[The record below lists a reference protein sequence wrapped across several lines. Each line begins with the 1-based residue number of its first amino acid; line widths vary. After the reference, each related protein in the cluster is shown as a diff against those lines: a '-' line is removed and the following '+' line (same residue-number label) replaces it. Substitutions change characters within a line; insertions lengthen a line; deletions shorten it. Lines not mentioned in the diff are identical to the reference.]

1 MICGHPGKHTPW
13 AVYTHRHIMIY
24 FGQYCKYRI
33 SSNKR
38 PGAYKIFSKI
48 AWALIGG
55 GEGGGGVLL
64 EGGAYLKFP
73 KMS

>member
-1 MICGHPGKHTPW
+1 MIFNKPGATIKKYKFSFKSKEIES
-13 AVYTHRHIMIY
+13 VKQYT
-24 FGQYCKYRI
+24 YRI

-48 AWALIGG
+48 AWALI
-55 GEGGGGVLL
+55 EGRRLL

>member
-1 MICGHPGKHTPW
+1 MSKK
-13 AVYTHRHIMIY
+13 ASFV
-24 FGQYCKYRI
+24 YRI

-38 PGAYKIFSKI
+38 PGTYKIFSKI

-55 GEGGGGVLL
+55 GRLL

>member
-1 MICGHPGKHTPW
+1 MGTGFRYEWLI
-13 AVYTHRHIMIY
+13 
-24 FGQYCKYRI
+24 YRI

-55 GEGGGGVLL
+55 GSLFQISKNVLNRKIKKAIHRL
-64 EGGAYLKFP
+64 
-73 KMS
+73 S